1 MKLKK
6 YIKKKITN
14 LKTHTKMGN
23 IINSTKTSKH
33 VLICGLDRAG
43 KTTLF
48 KLLTYS
54 SPKDKNDQNQIKFES
69 SIPKDEATLGFN
81 FEYSDRDQANSIGF
95 WDLGG
100 KDTIRAIWQS
110 FYKNIQYRGLIFV
123 VNANDEDE
131 RINQARMELQKLMN
145 EEELRSAVL
154 YVVFNDVEKNEDD
167 EDEDKEQRINEDPGV
182 RNNVNKFLFF

>member
-1 MKLKK
+1 
-6 YIKKKITN
+6 
-14 LKTHTKMGN
+14 MGN
-23 IINSTKTSKH
+23 LVNSTKTSKH

-54 SPKDKNDQNQIKFES
+54 QPKDKTDQTQVNET

-110 FYKNIQYRGLIFV
+110 FYKNIQFRGLIFV

-154 YVVFNDVEKNEDD
+154 YVVFNDVEKNGDDDD
-167 EDEDKEQRINEDPGV
+167 EEKGPRIGEDSGV
-182 RNNVNKFLFF
+182 RNNV